1 MTITVDLAT
10 EAIRT
15 GTGSPTTGSHAGA
28 ASGVKG
34 VVIALMHGTSDTDHI
49 TAVSYGGVALTKQ
62 RRDTDPD
69 TEAGAAELWFCGQG
83 CPQGTQTWSYT
94 SGATTDDIDC
104 RVVTLLAA
112 TDLVI
117 ADTDGLSNTEG
128 ANPSLLMTSF
138 GRNCMAFAAQYSGL
152 TAETSLTAGASCTKV
167 GSGELTGN
175 FCSGMVRQTTSGTG
189 NFTIAMTSAADDLAF
204 SAILVSEVRTQ
215 THTYSGVGTQ
225 AMTKSALAGRTFTYS
240 GVGSSAFSKI
250 ATMVVTT
257 TYSGV
262 GTSALSKVIGKLFSY
277 AATATSAV
285 TKQVNLVREYAAT
298 GTSALTNALSFTKS
312 FAYTAV
318 GTLGLVRAAMFSIA
332 AAFSAVGTSAFSKV
346 FVPGAVGA
354 GIFVSYARVW
364 MFNEVRKVYL
374 TTTAFKNTVLTELRG
389 SALWARWAPGTLP
402 FSGSSNMQ
410 VDVTAIPSVPPLNPG
425 GRRML

>member
-1 MTITVDLAT
+1 
-10 EAIRT
+10 
-15 GTGSPTTGSHAGA
+15 
-28 ASGVKG
+28 
-34 VVIALMHGTSDTDHI
+34 
-49 TAVSYGGVALTKQ
+49 
-62 RRDTDPD
+62 
-69 TEAGAAELWFCGQG
+69 
-83 CPQGTQTWSYT
+83 
-94 SGATTDDIDC
+94 
-104 RVVTLLAA
+104 
-112 TDLVI
+112 
-117 ADTDGLSNTEG
+117 
-128 ANPSLLMTSF
+128 
-138 GRNCMAFAAQYSGL
+138 
-152 TAETSLTAGASCTKV
+152 
-167 GSGELTGN
+167 
-175 FCSGMVRQTTSGTG
+175 
-189 NFTIAMTSAADDLAF
+189 
-204 SAILVSEVRTQ
+204 
-215 THTYSGVGTQ
+215 
-225 AMTKSALAGRTFTYS
+225 MTKSALAGRTFTYS

-410 VDVTAIPSVPPLNPG
+410 VDVTAIPNVPPLNPG